1 MVTLG
6 RRIHEL
12 CIQAINAK
20 DTDDLQPIICE
31 LRDALHE
38 HNDDLK
44 LILAEYPFLLADLA
58 KLADDSSLA
67 ASPERDSRIYFRL
80 KN

>member
-1 MVTLG
+1 MVTLD

-20 DTDDLQPIICE
+20 DANDLRPIICE

-38 HNDDLK
+38 HNDDLR

-58 KLADDSSLA
+58 KLADDSGDTA
-67 ASPERDSRIYFRL
+67 PGVNASIL
-80 KN
+80 

>member
-20 DTDDLQPIICE
+20 DASDLRPIISE

-38 HNDDLK
+38 HNDDLR
-44 LILAEYPFLLADLA
+44 LILAEYPFLLADLD
-58 KLADDSSLA
+58 KLADDSGDTA
-67 ASPERDSRIYFRL
+67 PGVNASIF
-80 KN
+80 

>member
-20 DTDDLQPIICE
+20 DANDLRPIISE

-38 HNDDLK
+38 HNDDLR

-58 KLADDSSLA
+58 KLADDSGDTA
-67 ASPERDSRIYFRL
+67 PGVNASIF
-80 KN
+80 

>member
-20 DTDDLQPIICE
+20 DANDLRPIISE
-31 LRDALHE
+31 LRDTLHE
-38 HNDDLK
+38 HNDDLR
-44 LILAEYPFLLADLA
+44 LILAQYPFLLADLA
-58 KLADDSSLA
+58 KLADDSGDTA
-67 ASPERDSRIYFRL
+67 PGVNASIL
-80 KN
+80 